1 MIKFEVG
8 ETYLSSPDLKT
19 YEVMKRTEKTII
31 IRDKSGLVY
40 RKRINKK
47 YSDILGAECFFMVN
61 NSLIT
66 LITATKW
73 S

>member
-1 MIKFEVG
+1 MDKFEVG
-8 ETYLSSPDLKT
+8 ETYVSNPDLKT

-47 YSDILGAECFFMVN
+47 YSDILETECFFMFN

-66 LITATKW
+66 AKKW

>member
-8 ETYLSSPDLKT
+8 ETYVSHPDLKT

-31 IRDKSGLVY
+31 IRDKSGLIY

-47 YSDILGAECFFMVN
+47 YSDILEVECFFMDS

-66 LITATKW
+66 ARKL

>member
-8 ETYLSSPDLKT
+8 ETYVSHPDLKT
-19 YEVMKRTEKTII
+19 YEVMKINKKTII
-31 IRDKSGLVY
+31 ISDKSGLIY

-47 YSDILGAECFFMVN
+47 YSDILEVECIFMDS

-66 LITATKW
+66 ARKL

>member
-8 ETYLSSPDLKT
+8 ETYVSHPDLKL
-19 YEVMKRTEKTII
+19 YRVLRRIEKTVTVQ
-31 IRDKSGLVY
+31 DEKGHAY
-40 RKRINKK
+40 KKRINKK
-47 YSDILGAECFFMVN
+47 YSDIMEVECFFMDS

-66 LITATKW
+66 ARKL

>member
-1 MIKFEVG
+1 MIKFEVC
-8 ETYLSSPDLKT
+8 ETYLSNPDLKT
-19 YEVMKRTEKTII
+19 YEVMKRTEKTVIV
-31 IRDKSGLVY
+31 RDKTGLIY

-47 YSDILGAECFFMVN
+47 YSDILETECFFMGN

-66 LITATKW
+66 AKKW

>member
-1 MIKFEVG
+1 MFKFEVG
-8 ETYLSSPDLKT
+8 ETYLSSHDLKT

-47 YSDILGAECFFMVN
+47 YSDILEAECFFMAN
-61 NSLIT
+61 HSLIT
-66 LITATKW
+66 LITATKR